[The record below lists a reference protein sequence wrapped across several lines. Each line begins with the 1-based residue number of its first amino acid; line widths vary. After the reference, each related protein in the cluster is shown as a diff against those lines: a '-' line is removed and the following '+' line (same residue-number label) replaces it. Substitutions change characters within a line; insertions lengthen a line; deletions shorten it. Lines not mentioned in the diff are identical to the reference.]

1 MLNRYNAVARRVYLN
16 TETGEQS
23 IWLLDVMPKD
33 VVVRPSI
40 ECLQRDPPMPFR
52 NTMFDDVVVASPRM
66 ALEPVNFAI
75 MKQHRT
81 IPAQPERV
89 LPKFIDMYLE
99 IIREAWQPEKFH
111 FVQHSSGYDS
121 RILSELIKRL
131 RNELGD
137 SWLGDVLFVCSKWE
151 AEGFKRIMRYQGW
164 DESQYH
170 VVNED
175 VPDLWYHSW
184 SINFTNAWKRLNCIM
199 GMPINLMYYPLGIT
213 QEQGLVP
220 PSDEVQAWT
229 ANLAT
234 DYSLA
239 DGETVFERYK
249 FLYYH
254 GMGNKNYKDDEIWEF
269 PSAHP
274 AFIRA
279 AAPFSLG
286 LEHGQVKRE
295 ICRLLDPG
303 LLALPNQNE
312 HDTNLDYGRDIANP
326 ILNSALELYR
336 ESWYGRHFPVTFTKR
351 LRWCEWWSR
360 WSVASFC
367 EHLIR
372 SGHNLR
378 MAK

>member
-1 MLNRYNAVARRVYLN
+1 MLSRYNAVARRVYVN
-16 TETGEQS
+16 TETKERS

-33 VVVRPSI
+33 VIVRPSI
-40 ECLQRDPPMPFR
+40 ECLQRDPPGPFR
-52 NTMFDDVVVASPRM
+52 NTMFDNVVVASPRM
-66 ALEPVNFAI
+66 ALEPLNFAT
-75 MKQHRT
+75 MRQCRT
-81 IPAQPERV
+81 IFAEPESV
-89 LPKFIDMYLE
+89 LPKFIDMYLA
-99 IIREAWQPEKFH
+99 IIQEVWQPDKFH

-121 RILSELIKRL
+121 RILSALIKRL
-131 RNELGD
+131 HRELGD
-137 SWLGDVLFVCSKWE
+137 SWLGDVLFVCTKWE

-184 SINFTNAWKRLNCIM
+184 SINFLNAWKRLNCIM
-199 GMPINLMYYPLGIT
+199 GMPINLMYYPLAIT
-213 QEQGLVP
+213 QEQALVP

-239 DGETVFERYK
+239 SGQTIFERYK

-254 GMGNKNYKDDEIWEF
+254 GMGNKNYKDDWIWEF
-269 PSAHP
+269 PSAHHV
-274 AFIRA
+274 FIRT

-312 HDTNLDYGRDIANP
+312 HDTCLDYSRRVANP
-326 ILNSALELYR
+326 ILNDALCQYQESA
-336 ESWYGRHFPVTFTKR
+336 YGRAFPMTMNNRVE
-351 LRWCEWWSR
+351 WCDWWAR

-367 EHLIR
+367 EYLIR
-372 SGHNLR
+372 QGYNVR
-378 MAK
+378 IVK